1 MSKLKN
7 KIKNFIDGIIS
18 NINDNVI
25 DSIINENEDYLDAEL
40 MLLDK
45 YKNGVEG
52 IIEYAKNEISSLDK
66 TADAL
71 NHTCNII
78 NTNRKEKV
86 EDYKSKILEPL
97 EKLATNYDV
106 KETMLKKLEKSKKN
120 KEKIQKKLEKEES
133 KQEEKRKPQKIERY
147 KILLGDAERLYNKNG
162 IQATL
167 SIKTFEKEKL
177 ETFKTI
183 LNELVQIEADYHQMN
198 LKAINKAKDIV
209 EIYESESDES
219 ELTKSSQTTAINV
232 EET

>member
-1 MSKLKN
+1 MN
-7 KIKNFIDGIIS
+7 KFKNFIDGIIS
-18 NINDNVI
+18 NINNNVI

-40 MLLDK
+40 FLLDK
-45 YKNGVEG
+45 YKNGVGG
-52 IIEYAKNEISSLDK
+52 IIEYAKNEIPSLDK
-66 TADAL
+66 KADAL

-86 EDYKSKILEPL
+86 KDFKSKILEPL
-97 EKLATNYDV
+97 EKLARNYDI
-106 KETMLKKLEKSKKN
+106 KETMVKQLEKSKKN
-120 KEKIQKKLEKEES
+120 KEKVQKKLDKEAS

-183 LNELVQIEADYHQMN
+183 LNDVVQIEAEYHQMN
-198 LKAINKAKDIV
+198 LKAINKAKEIV
-209 EIYESESDES
+209 EIYEAESEEA